1 MLIELHKVNV
11 SLLFH
16 VFLKETALRPQ
27 FERIQPEG
35 LLYIL
40 ASLKFYFLNYVTEN
54 FGVCAKSLNFA
65 SANAEVRRCL
75 PQARCR
81 FGSLAQLN
89 RASDYGSEGYR
100 FESCRSHPAR
110 DILATKA
117 SLSSGAMLFRYNFLP
132 NESISFRY

>member
-40 ASLKFYFLNYVTEN
+40 AYILASLKFYFLNYVTEN

-65 SANAEVRRCL
+65 SANAEVR
-75 PQARCR
+75 
-81 FGSLAQLN
+81 
-89 RASDYGSEGYR
+89 
-100 FESCRSHPAR
+100 
-110 DILATKA
+110 
-117 SLSSGAMLFRYNFLP
+117 
-132 NESISFRY
+132 